1 MSGAGKPPS
10 LVQNE
15 RIKLTA
21 TALNNVAVA
30 TIVTALIAPAASF
43 LYGTANLAAGHWWL
57 VIGVAWLTGGVALH
71 LAARW
76 VLGSL
81 QP

>member
-1 MSGAGKPPS
+1 MS

-21 TALNNVAVA
+21 TALNNIAVA
-30 TIVTALIAPAASF
+30 TVVTALIAPTASF
-43 LYGTANLAAGHWWL
+43 LYGTANPTAGRWSIAIGLAWL
-57 VIGVAWLTGGVALH
+57 VGGGTLH

-76 VLGSL
+76 TLRSL

>member
-1 MSGAGKPPS
+1 MN

-21 TALNNVAVA
+21 TALNNIAVA
-30 TIVTALIAPAASF
+30 TIVTALIAPAAGF
-43 LYGTANLAAGHWWL
+43 LYGTANPAAGHWWL
-57 VIGVAWLTGGVALH
+57 AVGFAWLTGGAALH

-76 VLGSL
+76 TLGGL
-81 QP
+81 VP

>member
-1 MSGAGKPPS
+1 MSGTGKPTN
-10 LVQNE
+10 LIRNE

-43 LYGTANLAAGHWWL
+43 LYGTANPAAGHWWL
-57 VIGVAWLTGGVALH
+57 VIGLAWLTGGGALH

-76 VLGSL
+76 MLGSL
-81 QP
+81 EP